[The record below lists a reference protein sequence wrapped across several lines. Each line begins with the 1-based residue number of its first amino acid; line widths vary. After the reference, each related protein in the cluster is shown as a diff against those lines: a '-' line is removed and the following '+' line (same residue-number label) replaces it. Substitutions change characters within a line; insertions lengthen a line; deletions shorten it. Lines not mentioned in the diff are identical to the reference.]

1 MSESIESDKEQFI
14 FPNLEE
20 EYGEFERV
28 AKIYGFDDVQHLI
41 SSARLGKMLPLSEDV
56 WSRLENTDSYDIN
69 EGDFEQVAD
78 LSAMVNRDWEVLRE
92 KMMAGSEID
101 APIVMKHK
109 DEYHVVSG
117 NTRLMVARAAGIKPT
132 ILLFEF

>member
-1 MSESIESDKEQFI
+1 MSESLENKKEQFI

-28 AKIYGFDDVQHLI
+28 AKRYGFDDVQQLI
-41 SSARLGKMLPLSEDV
+41 SSARLGKMLPLSEDL
-56 WSRLENTDSYDIN
+56 WSQLENTDSFDII
-69 EGDFEQVAD
+69 EGDFEHVAD

-92 KMMAGSEID
+92 KMMVGNVID

-117 NTRLMVARAAGIKPT
+117 NTRLMVARAAGIRPS
-132 ILLFEF
+132 ILLFEI